1 MEYETSAGGVI
12 VAEKNH
18 ELHVLLL
25 KDKNGKWTF
34 PKGLIETGE
43 EREVAA
49 MREISEEVGLKNLKL
64 IAPLAPVN
72 YLYRWEGK
80 LKKKTVHYYL
90 FQGKGT
96 ELATPQIEEGI
107 LQVRWFPFA
116 EAETIIGYPQTNK
129 KLLRETME
137 LLLNHHLI
145 SPPGL

>member
-1 MEYETSAGGVI
+1 MQNETSAGGVI

-34 PKGLIETGE
+34 PKGLIEIGE
-43 EREVAA
+43 KREVTAT
-49 MREISEEVGLKNLKL
+49 REISEEVGLKNLKL
-64 IAPLAPVN
+64 IAPLAPAT

-90 FQGKGT
+90 FKGKGT
-96 ELATPQIEEGI
+96 ELPTPQTEEGI
-107 LQVRWFPFA
+107 LQVRWIPFS
-116 EAETIIGYPQTNK
+116 EAEKIIGYPQTNK

-137 LLLNHHLI
+137 LLLTRHVI
-145 SPPGL
+145 PPPRL